1 MQIDIAPRPQEDFSK
16 GLTQPH
22 WLSTT
27 EWIAKASRIDE
38 RGWKTKN
45 FLKIIIDVFPTLF
58 KSSREMQRQLSLSL
72 TEMKFRE
79 TN

>member
-27 EWIAKASRIDE
+27 EWIAEASRIDE
-38 RGWKTKN
+38 RCWKTKN